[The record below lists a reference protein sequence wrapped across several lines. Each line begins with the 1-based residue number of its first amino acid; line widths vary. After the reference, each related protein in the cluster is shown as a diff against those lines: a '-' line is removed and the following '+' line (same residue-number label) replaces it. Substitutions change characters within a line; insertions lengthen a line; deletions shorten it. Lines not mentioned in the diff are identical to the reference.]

1 MVYPER
7 SRSLRGSV
15 DWNYG
20 IRPTVCG
27 CYCRSLRGSVDWNID
42 MVCTLFRLSAS
53 LPSRERGL
61 KLHYL
66 RIRDLRFGS
75 LPSRERGLKSPII
88 RLYFFCGIV
97 APFAGAWIEI
107 THSPNGHI
115 TMPCRSL
122 RGSVDWNCSF
132 RSNHQLL
139 HLSLPSRERGLK
151 WFLFTSCC
159 LAQIVAPFAGAW
171 IEIHSQGQERHIYT
185 SLPSRERGLKC

>member
-1 MVYPER
+1 MLSSYTIKVF
-7 SRSLRGSV
+7 SV
-15 DWNYG
+15 APFAGAWIEIC
-20 IRPTVCG
+20 IRITNCKG
-27 CYCRSLRGSVDWNID
+27 CNVAPFAGAWIEIHIGAFNQ
-42 MVCTLFRLSAS
+42 MQPMS

-122 RGSVDWNCSF
+122 RGSVD
-132 RSNHQLL
+132 
-139 HLSLPSRERGLK
+139 
-151 WFLFTSCC
+151 
-159 LAQIVAPFAGAW
+159 
-171 IEIHSQGQERHIYT
+171 
-185 SLPSRERGLKC
+185 